1 MFLRTIKGYDVMNR
15 LVVGILAHVDA
26 GKTTLSENM
35 LYLSGEIRKLG
46 RVDNRD
52 AFLDTY
58 DLERSRGITIFSKQA
73 VMTFGDTE
81 VTLLDTPGHVDFS
94 AEMERTLQVLDYAI
108 LVISGADG
116 VQSHTRTLWELL
128 KIYDIPTFIFVNKMD
143 QSGTDRE
150 TVITSLQKELGDG
163 CIAFDTENEEE
174 RNELL
179 ALCDEGVMDMY
190 LEKSTIEESAIFP
203 LIENRKTFPIY
214 FGSALRQLGTEA
226 FIKGFINYTRP
237 RTYPQDFGAKVFK
250 ITRDAQGNRLTHLK
264 ITGGHLKV
272 KDIIKIHDQE
282 EKINQIRVYSGE
294 KYKAENM
301 LEAGAVCAVT
311 GLTTTRPGDGIG
323 IEEASNPPRL
333 EPVLSYQV
341 ILTDDVDV
349 QQMLPMLREI
359 EEEEPELRVIWNE
372 VLQEIN
378 IQVMGAVQLEILES
392 VIMDRF
398 GVTVTFDHGE
408 VVYKETIGNTCEGV
422 GHFEPLRHYAEVHL
436 LLEPGERGSGLEFA
450 LDCSED
456 ILDKNWQRLV
466 LTHLKE
472 KAHRGVLTGAH
483 ITDMK
488 ITLVT
493 GRAHNKHTAG
503 GDFRQATFRALRQG
517 LMEAESVLLEPYY
530 KFRLVLP
537 ESMVGRAMTDI
548 GNMEG
553 HCVIDNMDGA
563 VTVLTGD
570 APVTAMRNYQQEVN
584 AYTKGEGRLSV
595 AIKGYDVCH
604 NPEAVIERIG
614 YDPEQD
620 LSNPADSVFCSKGSG
635 YMVPWDE
642 VKEYMHVE
650 SVLKPVKEHIVQENR
665 QKSIVTEEQF
675 ISLEEIDSII
685 SSTTGSNNGRKGV
698 WKKKKTAKESHY
710 DSVTYKGSSTAVRN
724 RNAEEY
730 LLVDGYNVIY
740 AWEELEVLAKEN
752 LDAARMQLME
762 ILSNYQPIRK
772 SKIMLVFD
780 AYRVKDGK
788 EKVEEYH
795 NIRVVFTGEAQTA
808 DHFIEKFAY
817 MHKKDYRI
825 TVATS
830 DGMEQMII
838 RGAGANLLSAREL
851 KESIEIAQEM
861 LNREHLTSDA
871 NSQNKLEDVLSEE
884 DKKKLLNGK

>member
-1 MFLRTIKGYDVMNR
+1 MNR

>member
-1 MFLRTIKGYDVMNR
+1 MKR

-128 KIYDIPTFIFVNKMD
+128 KIYNIPTFIFVNKMD

-150 TVITSLQKELGDG
+150 TVIRSLQKELGDG

-190 LEKSTIEESAIFP
+190 LEKSTIEESAIFA

-272 KDIIKIHDQE
+272 KDIIKIHDRE

-311 GLTTTRPGDGIG
+311 GLTRTRPGDGIG

-349 QQMLPMLREI
+349 QQMLPMMREI

-392 VIMDRF
+392 VIKDRF

-408 VVYKETIGNTCEGV
+408 VVYKETIGNVCEGV

-436 LLEPGERGSGLEFA
+436 LLEPSERGSGLEFA

-604 NPEAVIERIG
+604 NPEVVIERIG
-614 YDPEQD
+614 YDPGQD

-642 VKEYMHVE
+642 VKEHMHVE
-650 SVLKPVKEHIVQENR
+650 SVLKPVKEKSVQENR

-780 AYRVKDGK
+780 AYRVKGGK

-817 MHKKDYRI
+817 VHKKDYRI

-851 KESIEIAQEM
+851 KESIEIAQET

-871 NSQNKLEDVLSEE
+871 TAQNKLGDVLSEE
-884 DKKKLLNGK
+884 DKKRLENKKK